1 MTMRF
6 GWDDEKND
14 RNQKR
19 HGISFNVAALV
30 FGDPNL
36 VLLKDRIDEETG
48 EQRWHGIGLA
58 NAAVLFVVHVY
69 RRASNDHQNEE
80 IIRII
85 SAREA
90 NQRECRIYFQS

>member
-1 MTMRF
+1 MGF
-6 GWDDEKND
+6 GWDDDKND
-14 RNQKR
+14 WNRKT
-19 HGISFNVAALV
+19 HGINFNMAALV

-48 EQRWHGIGLA
+48 EQRWHAIGLA

-69 RRASNDHQNEE
+69 RRARNDHQNEE

-90 NQRECRIYFQS
+90 NQRECRVYFQS